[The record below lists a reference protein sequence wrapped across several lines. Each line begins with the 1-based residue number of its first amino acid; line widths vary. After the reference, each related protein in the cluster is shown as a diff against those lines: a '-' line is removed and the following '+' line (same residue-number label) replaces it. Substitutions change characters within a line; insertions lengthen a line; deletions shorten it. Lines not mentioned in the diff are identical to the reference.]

1 MQENCKKVM
10 NEMSSGSGELA
21 GAHLIVSGLVQGVG
35 FRWWVM
41 RKAQEYG
48 LKGYVRNLY
57 DGDVEL
63 EVEGLLV
70 MIVDFVKEVKVG
82 PRYASVTEAKVQWGE
97 YQGRYKG
104 FDIKF

>member
-1 MQENCKKVM
+1 M
-10 NEMSSGSGELA
+10 NDKSEDSGEMA
-21 GAHLIVSGLVQGVG
+21 NTHLVVSGLVQGVG

-41 RKAQEYG
+41 RKAKEFG

-63 EVEGLLV
+63 EVEGLRA
-70 MIVDFVKEVKVG
+70 MIIDFVKEVKVG
-82 PRYASVTEAKVQWGE
+82 PRYASVTEAKVQWSE
-97 YQGRYKG
+97 YQGRYKS